1 MNMVAGIISLA
12 IVAIV
17 LTQVLMDTLVT
28 TNTDTWDTSA
38 GSLWDT
44 TQIIVVA
51 GFLFVILGVFG
62 LQA

>member
-1 MNMVAGIISLA
+1 MNMVAGIIALA
-12 IVAIV
+12 ITAII
-17 LTQVLMDTLVT
+17 LAQVLMSTLVS
-28 TNTDTWDTSA
+28 TNTDTWDSSA

-62 LQA
+62 LSA

>member
-12 IVAIV
+12 IVSIV
-17 LTQVLMDTLVT
+17 LTQVLLDTLVN
-28 TNTDTWDTSA
+28 TNTDTWDSSA
-38 GSLWDT
+38 SSLFDT

-62 LQA
+62 LSA

>member
-1 MNMVAGIISLA
+1 MNMVAGIISLS

-17 LTQVLMDTLVT
+17 LSQVLLDTLVT
-28 TNTDTWDTSA
+28 TNTDGWDTSA

-44 TQIIVVA
+44 TQIITVA

-62 LQA
+62 LSA